1 MLHFLRNIFILCKS
15 RFQRSEIIFMF
26 TIVVVVKKWKN
37 KVQHL
42 KKTIIEKG
50 NKKLKRRIY
59 NNCFISFA
67 KNLEIDLCNAVFAE
81 LLHLTGSSKSAR

>member
-1 MLHFLRNIFILCKS
+1 MLHFLRNIFILCK
-15 RFQRSEIIFMF
+15 RQFQQSEIIFMF
-26 TIVVVVKKWKN
+26 TIVVVVVKKWKN

-59 NNCFISFA
+59 NICFISFA
-67 KNLEIDLCNAVFAE
+67 KNLEIDLCNVLFAE
-81 LLHLTGSSKSAR
+81 LPHLTLNS